1 MRVENSSPRSSCAS
15 SPRAS
20 SSGCSFSNEI
30 MSPSS
35 DNRSPERANSRDD
48 MASLDSVING
58 ANFLDHFTPRT
69 NKAGVDSISSYCMS
83 TIRPDKNAGVSPV
96 NLPLS
101 FNIPIKIE
109 DAPAE
114 DREAARA
121 LVCLGERG
129 GSPSPQT
136 LGQKRGFG
144 ELSINTSFGGVVTNA
159 GLKKRRAVAAARK
172 ISVKLYGG
180 SGDMSD
186 KKSVALMT
194 PSFQRTLSVL
204 ADTATE
210 LCGQSFPPRDS
221 GSTKGETEDALC
233 IELLQNF

>member
-1 MRVENSSPRSSCAS
+1 MESLERESCHGELSPAD
-15 SPRAS
+15 ATV
-20 SSGCSFSNEI
+20 GG
-30 MSPSS
+30 
-35 DNRSPERANSRDD
+35 AYL
-48 MASLDSVING
+48 LDQ
-58 ANFLDHFTPRT
+58 FTPRT
-69 NKAGVDSISSYCMS
+69 SKGCVGLITSHCTSA
-83 TIRPDKNAGVSPV
+83 IRPEKHAGVSPV
-96 NLPLS
+96 NLPFS

-129 GSPSPQT
+129 AKTPSRQT

-144 ELSINTSFGGVVTNA
+144 ELSVNTSFGGVVTNA
-159 GLKKRRAVAAARK
+159 PLKKRRAVAAAWK
-172 ISVKLYGG
+172 ISVKMYGG
-180 SGDMSD
+180 VSD
-186 KKSVALMT
+186 KRPTVGINEIPIVLAT

-210 LCGQSFPPRDS
+210 LCCESFFHHDS
-221 GSTKGETEDALC
+221 SKVQGAVC